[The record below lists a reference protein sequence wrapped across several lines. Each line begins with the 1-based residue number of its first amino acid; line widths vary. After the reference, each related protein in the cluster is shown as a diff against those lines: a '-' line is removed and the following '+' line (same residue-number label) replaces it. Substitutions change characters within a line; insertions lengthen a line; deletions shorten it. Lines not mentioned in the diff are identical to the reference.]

1 MSRRIRRI
9 SPCKAGYAE
18 SLSNP
23 TARSLST
30 LEALEAVFPIPLA
43 VGGGGVFGWG
53 VNLGAGVRRSPH
65 RRRRIDSRALKEWEA
80 NPYRIHI
87 SPATSPHPGPWG
99 AGVDTDGDRFP
110 TRSAFKGKAP
120 TCGLEGIL
128 LEASPRWMR
137 WGAAID
143 RHPLALIGANG

>member
-87 SPATSPHPGPWG
+87 SP
-99 AGVDTDGDRFP
+99 DGDRFP
-110 TRSAFKGKAP
+110 TRAAFNGKAP